1 VAGAARVLDVTVLVR
16 VTDPMAEAER
26 EMAEAALE
34 AGVRLQ
40 VALSW
45 LRSAD
50 AELAGLDRPVWGG
63 VADRWHRAGDA
74 VADSA
79 EAVAAYEHFGA
90 VGLR

>member
-1 VAGAARVLDVTVLVR
+1 MG
-16 VTDPMAEAER
+16 
-26 EMAEAALE
+26 EAAAE

-50 AELAGLDRPVWGG
+50 AELDGLDRPCWGG
-63 VADRWHRAGDA
+63 VVDRWHRAGDA

-79 EAVAAYEHFGA
+79 EAVAAFEAFAPYTG
-90 VGLR
+90 R